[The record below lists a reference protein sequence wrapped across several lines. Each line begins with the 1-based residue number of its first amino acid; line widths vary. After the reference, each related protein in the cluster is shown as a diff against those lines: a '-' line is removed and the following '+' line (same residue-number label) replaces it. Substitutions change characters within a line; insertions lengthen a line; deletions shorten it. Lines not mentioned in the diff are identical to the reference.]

1 MKANTGTGS
10 ARLPVSDKI
19 GGSPA
24 AELLKTA
31 DPGRE
36 ARQAGPAGAEAQEEA
51 ASRDRVRL
59 GERLWARRALPLQ
72 IAIGLLALVL
82 LVLGWWGI
90 AWLGNYPEYILPA
103 PPAVAEQMWSMLA
116 DGRLLVHAGTTVREA
131 ALGFLLALV
140 VGTSLGYSIGRSRT
154 LEKFLSPYIAISQ
167 GLPIVALA
175 PLLVIWLGDE
185 LGRNVV
191 IVALIVFFP
200 ILVNSIA
207 AVRSI
212 DRSMLEVARIFG
224 ANFWQT
230 IWYVELPLGL
240 RSLLAGVKLG
250 LTLSI
255 TGAVIAEFVSS
266 SSGLGFL
273 VYTSR
278 LRFETTA
285 VFVGLVSLAALA
297 LAAYMVVTILEKTLI
312 NWE

>member
-1 MKANTGTGS
+1 MPLNKPLALERSEGEWGS
-10 ARLPVSDKI
+10 EVSKSAYPGLAPASRVPGDARL
-19 GGSPA
+19 
-24 AELLKTA
+24 
-31 DPGRE
+31 RE
-36 ARQAGPAGAEAQEEA
+36 AG
-51 ASRDRVRL
+51 
-59 GERLWARRALPLQ
+59 RRALPLQ
-72 IAIGLLALVL
+72 IAVGLLALVL
-82 LVLGWWGI
+82 LVLGWWAV
-90 AWLGNYPEYILPA
+90 AWVGNYPEYILPA
-103 PPAVAEQMWSMLA
+103 PPAVAAQMWAMLA

-131 ALGFLLALV
+131 ALGFLLAFA

-154 LEKFLSPYIAISQ
+154 LERFLSPYVAISQ
-167 GLPIVALA
+167 GLPVVALA

-185 LGRNVV
+185 LMRNVV

-207 AVRSI
+207 AVRGI
-212 DRSMLEVARIFG
+212 DRPMLEVARISG

-240 RSLLAGVKLG
+240 RSLMAGVKLG

-273 VYTSR
+273 LVTSR

-297 LAAYMVVTILEKTLI
+297 FAAYTAVTILEKALI